1 MGAGSR
7 ANTRR
12 MGVGDLSESE
22 QVVLLS
28 LVGLLARADGQV
40 SEAEM
45 STLEALREN
54 NDPERFERVRDAAS
68 ALDSPD
74 AILQAA
80 GQIKRAEA
88 TQVIYGL
95 LLGMAIPDTISE
107 TEATLLER
115 LATMWGLE
123 GPLEE

>member
-1 MGAGSR
+1 
-7 ANTRR
+7 
-12 MGVGDLSESE
+12 MGVGELSESE

-45 STLEALREN
+45 STLDALREAI
-54 NDPERFERVRDAAS
+54 DPARFDRVRDTAS
-68 ALDSPD
+68 ALDGPD

-80 GQIKRAEA
+80 GNVTRSEA
-88 TQVIYGL
+88 TQLIYGT

-107 TEATLLER
+107 GEAQLLER

>member
-1 MGAGSR
+1 
-7 ANTRR
+7 

-22 QVVLLS
+22 QTVLLS
-28 LVGLLARADGQV
+28 LVGLLARADGRV

-54 NDPERFERVRDAAS
+54 IEPERFERVRDAAS

>member
-1 MGAGSR
+1 
-7 ANTRR
+7 

-54 NDPERFERVRDAAS
+54 IDPERFERVRDAAS

-80 GQIKRAEA
+80 GHIKRAEA